1 MMMSHLQFSLFLQN
15 KVDTKSKD
23 TKIRNINSQTK
34 NKQDGQTK
42 MGYEHKFSDKK

>member
-15 KVDTKSKD
+15 KVD
-23 TKIRNINSQTK
+23 TK